1 MPILQESYLGHLD
14 SQVRKSSV
22 QATYRGKE
30 PFPLDRARL
39 ITRTHLPPESELPV
53 LTCNGGTTSQQL
65 AATDATNAIELYQSL
80 QPLDGDRR
88 RPLTTVEASDRRL
101 WAYMTHGPYL
111 DYCRERFPKRHEDS
125 DKYMGYIRDHWFF
138 RRGRLRR
145 NAVSRLWWAAH
156 LTVCPWKADPELE
169 FLTTEDQFYYT
180 RILTKVQDIYQG
192 IVERDFG
199 RSLKVR
205 ILILDVLDRFQDR
218 GVSLTDLCL
227 EIFKRVNIISK
238 HRDLGSIPAESLL
251 PLIEELAERVVSA
264 QSADS

>member
-1 MPILQESYLGHLD
+1 MGMPILQESYLGHLD

-22 QATYRGKE
+22 QAIYRGKE

-39 ITRTHLPPESELPV
+39 VTKTHLPPESELPI
-53 LTCNGGTTSQQL
+53 LTCDGGTTSQQL
-65 AATDATNAIELYQSL
+65 AATDAENAIELYQSL

-111 DYCRERFPKRHEDS
+111 DYCRERFPEFKEES
-125 DKYMGYIRDHWFF
+125 ANYIRDHWFF
-138 RRGRLRR
+138 GRGRLRR
-145 NAVSRLWWAAH
+145 NALSRLWWAAQ
-156 LTVCPWKADPELE
+156 LTVCPWQADPELE
-169 FLTTEDQFYYT
+169 FLTKEDQFYYT
-180 RILTKVQDIYQG
+180 RVLTKVQDIYQG

-205 ILILDVLDRFQDR
+205 ILLLDVLDRFQDR
-218 GVSLTDLCL
+218 DVSLTALGL
-227 EIFKRVNIISK
+227 EMFKRVNIISK
-238 HRDLGSIPAESLL
+238 HRDLGSIAAEEVLL
-251 PLIEELAERVVSA
+251 PLIEEMAERVVST